1 MIFLQSSKAQRLL
14 LEMLL
19 RNKIIIM
26 KTIIAP
32 VDFSA
37 ISTNAVLFAAEL
49 AKRSSA
55 RLFIVNILQKDG
67 DEAIAKNNM
76 ETLESDLRKSVGS
89 ELICESFLAHGDFI
103 ATLKKIIAV
112 QQPDLIVMGTK
123 GANGLKKILIGSNT
137 VNVIAGTT
145 VPVFVIP
152 EVARFADFLKKGKNR
167 IVLATDLDLL
177 ENEGTL
183 DILKEIA
190 LLIVDPKVRVL
201 SVRPEN
207 TRLPD
212 EKRLEREFLL
222 SVFEPEIKSQR
233 MTIFSHNVI
242 DGINYYLNKKN
253 DTGLVAMIAR
263 DSGRLIQKHYTR
275 EMASHTHLPLLVLHD
290 A

>member
-1 MIFLQSSKAQRLL
+1 MIFLQSSKVQRLL
-14 LEMLL
+14 LEMLP

-67 DEAIAKNNM
+67 DEDIAKKNM

-233 MTIFSHNVI
+233 MTIFSSNVI
-242 DGINYYLNKKN
+242 NGINYYLDKKN
-253 DTGLVAMIAR
+253 DTGLLAMIAR
-263 DSGRLIQKHYTR
+263 DSGHLIQKHYTR